1 VLRHY
6 TRPSLLTGLGDD
18 CVVTSEDQRPR
29 RRPRDSLSKELILAA
44 AEELATESGLDAL
57 TFQALGDRLHAH
69 PTSIYRYFRDKD
81 DLVLELVDALRA
93 RSYISDL
100 HPSDDWLDDLRRHA
114 QHIRAHYLRY
124 PQFALQM
131 AMRTTHRPTE
141 FANVEFAL
149 DALHRG
155 GVPDDEAVVVMRA
168 LGNFIRSTAS
178 AEAAY
183 GLLDPEVR
191 LHDETAWQVEYR
203 HLDPEVYP
211 NIARVSDR
219 FLSIGDPIGFDR
231 ALELI
236 LDGIAQRA
244 TKD

>member
-1 VLRHY
+1 V
-6 TRPSLLTGLGDD
+6 GDD
-18 CVVTSEDQRPR
+18 CEVTSEDQRPP

-57 TFQALGDRLHAH
+57 TFQALGDRLQAH

-81 DLVLELVDALRA
+81 DLILELVDTLRA

-100 HPSDDWLDDLRRHA
+100 TPSDDWLDDLRRHA
-114 QHIRAHYLRY
+114 QLIRAHYLRY

-149 DALHRG
+149 GALRRG
-155 GVPDDEAVVVMRA
+155 GIADDEAVVVMRA
-168 LGNFIRSTAS
+168 LGNFVRSTAS

-183 GLLDPEVR
+183 TLLDPEVR

-211 NIARVSDR
+211 NIARVADR

-244 TKD
+244 AAG